1 MVLKMKVM
9 LLEFFERELLKLKE
23 DSFD

>member
-9 LLEFFERELLKLKE
+9 LLEFFDRELLKLKE